1 MGGTQFT
8 CFTSTKVP
16 ILTPDVGGRRERR
29 VRVAIRGAGVSRI
42 VRLNLRGLDLKVEA
56 IC

>member
-16 ILTPDVGGRRERR
+16 ILTPEVVGRREKR
-29 VRVAIRGAGVSRI
+29 VGFALRGV
-42 VRLNLRGLDLKVEA
+42 VRLNLRGLDLKVGDV
-56 IC
+56 C